1 MAEVRYMERC
11 LDLAA
16 MAWPS
21 CRPNPMVG
29 AVLVKDE
36 KILGEGYTQAFGSA
50 HAEVMALRNVQEK
63 DLSQA
68 TLYVSLEPCAH
79 HGKTPPCV
87 DLIME
92 KGIGKV
98 IIATRDPFP
107 EVDGKGIEIL
117 REKGVTVEV
126 GLMEKEARFQNRRFF
141 TFHEKKRPYVILKW
155 ARTKD
160 DFIDSAQEQHA
171 SLKISSA
178 LSSQYVH
185 RWRAEEMAILVGG
198 ETYRKD
204 KPSLD
209 TRLANGPNPRPIIWS
224 KTLKEK
230 DLQEKHLGRASI
242 ISADS
247 VEGLLAELYDAG
259 IQSLLV
265 EGGAKVLQAFL
276 KSGHYDEVRR
286 ITAEMEIGQGIQGP
300 SWLDVNS
307 TRYHVGADILDW
319 EIRS

>member
-1 MAEVRYMERC
+1 MERC

-50 HAEVMALRNVQEK
+50 HAEVMALRNVHEK

-87 DLIME
+87 DLILE

-117 REKGVTVEV
+117 RKKGVTVEV
-126 GLMEKEARFQNRRFF
+126 ELMEKEARFQNRRFF

-160 DFIDSAQEQHA
+160 DFIDSNSEKQT

-204 KPSLD
+204 QPSLD
-209 TRLANGPNPRPIIWS
+209 TRLVNGPNPRPIIWS

-230 DLQEKHLGRASI
+230 DLQSKHQGRASI
-242 ISADS
+242 ISVDS
-247 VEGLLAELYDAG
+247 VEELLAELYDAG
-259 IQSLLV
+259 VQSLLV
-265 EGGAKVLQAFL
+265 EGGAKVLQSFL
-276 KSGHYDEVRR
+276 KSGLYDEVRR
-286 ITAEMEIGQGIQGP
+286 ITADMEIGQGIQGP
-300 SWLDVNS
+300 SWQELNS
-307 TRYHVGADILDW
+307 TRYQVGADTLDW